1 MANDIAISEATRVTL
16 LQLQRTNALIDRTA
30 QRLSTGLAVGS
41 AVDDPDAFFRAK
53 ALTDRAAALLEL
65 KDDINIAAST
75 LQSTLDTIDSI
86 DTLLDEMRA
95 LALSAKGESDSD
107 AAQIAVQF
115 DVLRTQL
122 DALVNDATFSGKNLL
137 KATPD
142 SLTVVFN
149 EDNTSS
155 LTVTGINST
164 VSALGIDPAV
174 TQAGND
180 YDDFKD
186 DADVDS
192 AVADIDAAITE
203 LSITATILGANSDLI
218 TARLDFTESL
228 ISTLEEGA
236 SSLVSADINEETAI
250 LLALQTRHDLAITA
264 IGLSSPG
271 GTTLTALLLLS

>member
-1 MANDIAISEATRVTL
+1 MADIAISDATRVTL

-41 AVDDPDAFFRAK
+41 AVDDPDTFFRAK
-53 ALTDRAAALLEL
+53 ALTDRAASLLEL
-65 KDDINIAAST
+65 KDDINLAAST
-75 LQSTLDTIDSI
+75 LQSTLDTVDSI
-86 DTLLDEMRA
+86 DSLLDQMRA
-95 LALSAKGESDSD
+95 LALTAKGKSDAD

-122 DALVNDATFSGKNLL
+122 DALVNDATFNGKNLL

-149 EDNTSS
+149 ETATSS
-155 LTVTGINST
+155 LTVTGIDST
-164 VSALGIDPAV
+164 ISALGIDPAV
-174 TQAGND
+174 TSAGDD

-203 LSITATILGANSDLI
+203 LGVTATLLGASSDLI
-218 TARLDFTESL
+218 TTRLTFTESL

-236 SSLVSADINEETAI
+236 GNLVDADLNEETAN